1 MDRSSLVFF
10 AAAFAAGGL
19 LLTSGHGFAGGLAVA
34 AVAFSILWLVSLA
47 LENASIVDIF
57 WGPGFILVGAYYAVT
72 VSGAP
77 TLRGLLILGLVTVWG
92 LRLALHIG
100 IRNAGAE
107 EDFRYRKWREEAGA
121 NFWWFSLFKVFL
133 LQAFVLWIVS
143 SPLLLAHLGGIEA
156 ISMLDALGFLLWGF
170 GFLFESVA
178 DWQLQQFKRDPA
190 NSGRVMRSGLWSV
203 SRHPNYF
210 GEAVLWWGIALL
222 AFPAGGWLSFIGPL
236 MITFLL
242 LEVSGVAMLDTA
254 MVERRPRYADYIAS
268 TPAFVPRFR
277 LRRQATPPVP
287 DQPESAGCR
296 RQRGR
301 ATTSQGHF
309 FLSL

>member
-107 EDFRYRKWREEAGA
+107 EDFRYRKWREEAGPS
-121 NFWWFSLFKVFL
+121 FWWISLLKVFL
-133 LQAFVLWIVS
+133 LQAVALWIVS
-143 SPLLLAHLGGIEA
+143 SPLLLAQLGGGE
-156 ISMLDALGFLLWGF
+156 SMIALDVLGLALWGF
-170 GFLFESVA
+170 GFLFETVA
-178 DWQLQQFKRDPA
+178 DWQLQRFKKKSA
-190 NSGRVMRSGLWSV
+190 TAGRVMRSGLWSV

-210 GEAVLWWGIALL
+210 GEAVLWWGIGLL
-222 AFPAGGWLSFIGPL
+222 ALPTGGWLAFIGPL

-242 LEVSGVAMLDTA
+242 LKVSGVVMLDA
-254 MVERRPRYADYIAS
+254 ALVERRPEYADYIS
-268 TPAFVPRFR
+268 TVPAFVPR
-277 LRRQATPPVP
+277 LRSRRGNERQGAA
-287 DQPESAGCR
+287 S
-296 RQRGR
+296 
-301 ATTSQGHF
+301 S
-309 FLSL
+309 